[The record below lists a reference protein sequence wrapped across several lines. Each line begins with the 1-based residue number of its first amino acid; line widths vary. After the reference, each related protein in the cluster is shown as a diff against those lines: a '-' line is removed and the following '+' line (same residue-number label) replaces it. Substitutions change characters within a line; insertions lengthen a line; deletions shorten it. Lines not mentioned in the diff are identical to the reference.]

1 MIWRPVIEK
10 DFGQERFLSQHPD
23 EVFKD
28 PKVPKKPVM
37 IGITEDE
44 MTYYVTGKNKE
55 YTTFWHLITLKLFPD
70 VLKQEAILEKIA
82 ENLNSFVADCFYL
95 ENYSKESKAIK
106 HVYLPFDK
114 IDHRSFT
121 GLGNVNLI
129 RF

>member
-44 MTYYVTGKNKE
+44 MTYYVPGKNKE
-55 YTTFWHLITLKLFPD
+55 YTTF
-70 VLKQEAILEKIA
+70 
-82 ENLNSFVADCFYL
+82 
-95 ENYSKESKAIK
+95 
-106 HVYLPFDK
+106 
-114 IDHRSFT
+114 
-121 GLGNVNLI
+121 
-129 RF
+129 